1 MPRLFSIME
10 SHHIT
15 LGRKGEEQAA
25 AWYAEHGYTV
35 LERNWRCAQGE
46 IDLLCSLGSVL
57 VVCEVKTRT
66 TGAHGAPFES
76 VPRMKQLRLRRLVV
90 AYLRSYG
97 GRYDEVRFDVASILG
112 ATLEVMEDAF

>member
-1 MPRLFSIME
+1 MV
-10 SHHIT
+10 
-15 LGRKGEEQAA
+15 LGRRGEEQAA
-25 AWYAEHGYTV
+25 AWYLEHGYRV

-46 IDLLCSLGSVL
+46 IDLLCTRDSVL

-66 TGAHGAPFES
+66 TDACGAPFES
-76 VPRMKQLRLRRLVV
+76 VPRLKQLRLRRLVV

-97 GRYDEVRFDVASILG
+97 GHYDEVRFDVASILG